1 MVTKIYLV
9 RHAQAE
15 GNVKRFFQGRID
27 TDLSELGY
35 KQIKY
40 LAERFKDINFDKIY
54 SSPYKR
60 AMATAEAVNEYHNL
74 EIIKDEKLVEIDGG
88 KLEGMQW
95 TEIDEK
101 YPVESE
107 KWKMQIN
114 DFQAPDGE
122 NLEDVFKRM
131 GKAVTELAEENAG
144 KTIVISSHGCAIRAF
159 LCFAE
164 FGDLSRIYD
173 VGWADNTSVS
183 YLEYENGK
191 YKVIFKNDVSHLPD
205 GLYTPTSAIWN
216 SPQEYLEKMKG
227 KK

>member
-1 MVTKIYLV
+1 MVTKIYIV

-15 GNVKRFFQGRID
+15 GNVKRFFQGRVD

-60 AMATAEAVNEYHNL
+60 AMATAEAVNKYHNL
-74 EIIKDEKLVEIDGG
+74 EIIKDEKLAEIDGG

-114 DFQAPDGE
+114 DFQAPGGE
-122 NLEDVFKRM
+122 NLEDVFKRL
-131 GKAVTELAEENAG
+131 GKAATEVAEE
-144 KTIVISSHGCAIRAF
+144 I
-159 LCFAE
+159 AE
-164 FGDLSRIYD
+164 FDDLSRIYD

-183 YLEYENGK
+183 CLEYENGK